1 MVIDLTDKVA
11 IVTGAGRGLGREHAL
26 ALAARGARVVVNDIG
41 GAMDGAGASEDA
53 AAAVVREIEAA
64 GGVAMANTASVTD
77 YPQIE
82 AMVGDAT
89 DRWGGVD
96 ILVANAGILRD
107 KTFAKM
113 DLADFRA
120 VLDVHVMGTVH
131 CAKAVWEGMRARNYG
146 RLIFTSSCS
155 GLYGGFGQSNYGAAK
170 MAIVGLMNT
179 LALEGA
185 KYGIRV
191 NCLAPSAGTR
201 MLEGL
206 MPEAMLEALDPK
218 FVSPAV
224 VALAS
229 ADAPSKTILCA
240 GAGSFEAAQIT
251 LTQGVYL
258 GGGEGVA
265 EAILKNID
273 KLTDAEGQ
281 MVPGDNT
288 AQASHELRLAGF
300 AGETA

>member
-1 MVIDLTDKVA
+1 VAIDLTGRVA

-41 GAMDGAGASEDA
+41 GAVDGTGASGDA

-64 GGVAMANTASVTD
+64 GGEAMADNGSVTD
-77 YPQIE
+77 YAQVE
-82 AMVGDAT
+82 AMVAAAT
-89 DRWGGVD
+89 RRWGGVD

-131 CAKAVWEGMRARNYG
+131 CAKAVWEGMRTRNYG
-146 RLIFTSSCS
+146 RLVFTTSCS
-155 GLYGGFGQSNYGAAK
+155 GLYGGFGQANYGAAK

-185 KYGIRV
+185 KYDIRV
-191 NCLAPSAGTR
+191 NCLAPSGATR

-206 MPEAMLEALDPK
+206 MPEEMLDALAPEY
-218 FVSPAV
+218 VSPAV
-224 VALAS
+224 IALA
-229 ADAPSKTILCA
+229 ADEAPTKTVLCA

-251 LTQGVYL
+251 LTRGAYL
-258 GGGEGVA
+258 GTGDGVA
-265 EAILKNID
+265 EAILD
-273 KLTDAEGQ
+273 RLDELTDADGQ
-281 MVPGDNT
+281 MVPADNS
-288 AQASHELRLAGF
+288 AQAANELRLAGF
-300 AGETA
+300 AAKT

>member
-1 MVIDLTDKVA
+1 MAIDLTGRVA

-41 GAMDGAGASEDA
+41 GAVDGTGASEDA

-64 GGVAMANTASVTD
+64 GGEAMADTASVTEFD
-77 YPQIE
+77 QVE
-82 AMVGDAT
+82 AMVAAAT

-113 DLADFRA
+113 DLDDFRA

-131 CAKAVWEGMRARNYG
+131 CAKAVWDGMRVRNHG
-146 RLIFTSSCS
+146 RLVFTTSCS

-191 NCLAPSAGTR
+191 NCLAPSGATR

-206 MPEAMLEALDPK
+206 MPEEMLDALAPEY
-218 FVSPAV
+218 VSPAV

-229 ADAPSKTILCA
+229 DGAPTKTILCS
-240 GAGSFEAAQIT
+240 GAGSFEAAQVT
-251 LTQGVYL
+251 LTRGAHL
-258 GGGEGVA
+258 GTGDGVA
-265 EAILKNID
+265 EAILERLD
-273 KLTDAEGQ
+273 ELTDAEGQ
-281 MVPGDNT
+281 MVPADNSV
-288 AQASHELRLAGF
+288 QAANELRLAGF
-300 AGETA
+300 GKKA

>member
-1 MVIDLTDKVA
+1 VTIDLTDKVA

-41 GAMDGAGASEDA
+41 GSVDGAGASEDA
-53 AAAVVREIEAA
+53 AQAVVREIEQA
-64 GGVAMANTASVTD
+64 GGEAMANTASVTD
-77 YPQIE
+77 YDQVE
-82 AMVGDAT
+82 AMVNEAT
-89 DRWGGVD
+89 QRWGSVD

-146 RLIFTSSCS
+146 RLIFTTSCS

-206 MPEAMLEALDPK
+206 MPEAMLEALSPK
-218 FVSPAV
+218 LVSPAV

-229 ADAPSKTILCA
+229 ADAPTKTVLCA

-251 LTQGVYL
+251 LTRGAYL
-258 GGGEGVA
+258 GDGDRVA
-265 EAILKNID
+265 EAILERMD
-273 KLTDAEGQ
+273 ALTDADGQ
-281 MVPGDNT
+281 IVPKDNS
-288 AQASHELRLAGF
+288 AQATHELRLAGF
-300 AGETA
+300 SQETA